1 MLYKNI
7 NLEVTRT
14 ANSPYLFRNANP
26 LRDWMDETF
35 SNHAYRCV
43 PLVNANSYGWEIV
56 LPSTVI
62 VRKDENGIVSIIQ
75 GEYSSGF
82 QICGTSIQNE
92 SIAFYPHMAFLSDSG
107 YSLLCT
113 QPPNLFIDGA
123 QAYTAIIPTSWWAE
137 SFQFSWRI
145 TKTNEEVIFP
155 AGTPILFC
163 FLIDNLISENTTVN
177 LFNVGENSKIK
188 NFKHLYEKHAT
199 QKKDKKWRSV
209 MKIEGTLGGENIS
222 SNWHKDNPQ
231 PPQKLD

>member
-1 MLYKNI
+1 MY
-7 NLEVTRT
+7 LEVAKTI
-14 ANSPYLFRNANP
+14 NSPFLFKNATPQRN
-26 LRDWMDETF
+26 WMDETF

-56 LPSTVI
+56 LPITVV
-62 VRKDENGIVSIIQ
+62 VRKDENGVVSVIE
-75 GEYSSGF
+75 GEHSLGF

-107 YSLLCT
+107 YSLMCT

-163 FLIDNLISENTTVN
+163 FLIDNLILENTKVN
-177 LFNVGENSKIK
+177 FFNVGENTKVK
-188 NFKHLYEKHAT
+188 DFKHLYQKHAT
-199 QKKDKKWRSV
+199 EKKSHFPESCRP
-209 MKIEGTLGGENIS
+209 N
-222 SNWHKDNPQ
+222 NPQ
-231 PPQKLD
+231 HKLLPAPLQNVHTHPRSHREYSYIQQ